1 MKIFRFDLNPQ
12 CHLLGVIGDDD
23 EHVLTTAAF
32 TNDEDLD
39 AAEALTSTLLARL
52 GLLETH
58 EPLSP
63 APTLPELLALLGL
76 DGKDFVLELTKRQ
89 S

>member
-1 MKIFRFDLNPQ
+1 MKIFRFVLNPQ
-12 CHLLGVIGDDD
+12 CQVLGVMGNDD

-32 TNDEDLD
+32 TNDEDFD

>member
-1 MKIFRFDLNPQ
+1 MKVFRLDLNSQ
-12 CHLLGVIGDDD
+12 CHVLGVMGDDD

-39 AAEALTSTLLARL
+39 AAEALTSTLLVRL

-76 DGKDFVLELTKRQ
+76 DAKDFALELIKRQ